1 MSFTNPNTPNQTELE
16 IDLVKDQ
23 VEIETT
29 TKEEV
34 KTSEPPK
41 WDGRG
46 IRLDTRGEFIEY
58 VYGRVRDE
66 LAREIL
72 NHTRGN
78 KISEEDIDAVLAKN
92 FSFVTKN
99 IPKEENFPVTINPG
113 HHNSSFVYAGER
125 TPFHRGERFLASI
138 KSVARDILFLLDA
151 TETGYFE
158 VFELEEEAKG
168 TIETFFIYSTKGENL
183 PLIAEKPK
191 KDPKPKTAM
200 EEAFGEIGIKKSPAS
215 RKEPKES
222 FKNKDSVKG
231 RVEFSALNSRVEKP
245 KVTIKG
251 KEVIVKIPEGYSVV
265 IENY

>member
-1 MSFTNPNTPNQTELE
+1 MMSSSNQTELE
-16 IDLVKDQ
+16 IDLAKEDV
-23 VEIETT
+23 VIETE
-29 TKEEV
+29 KEEP
-34 KTSEPPK
+34 KTSAPK

-78 KISEEDIDAVLAKN
+78 KISEKDVDAVLAKN

-113 HHNSSFVYAGER
+113 HHNSSFEYAGDR

-151 TETGYFE
+151 TETGSFE

-168 TIETFFIYSTKGENL
+168 VIETFFIYSTKGENL
-183 PLIAEKPK
+183 PLITEKPK

-231 RVEFSALNSRVEKP
+231 RVEFSALNSRVDKP

>member
-1 MSFTNPNTPNQTELE
+1 MSFTNPNSETQTALE
-16 IDLVKDQ
+16 IDLVKDE
-23 VEIETT
+23 VEIE

-34 KTSEPPK
+34 KTSETPK

-113 HHNSSFVYAGER
+113 HHNSSFVYSGER

-151 TETGYFE
+151 TETGSFE

-168 TIETFFIYSTKGENL
+168 VIETFFIYSTKGENL
-183 PLIAEKPK
+183 PLITENPK

-200 EEAFGEIGIKKSPAS
+200 EEALNEVGIKKSLTP

-231 RVEFSALNSRVEKP
+231 RVEFSALNSRVDKP